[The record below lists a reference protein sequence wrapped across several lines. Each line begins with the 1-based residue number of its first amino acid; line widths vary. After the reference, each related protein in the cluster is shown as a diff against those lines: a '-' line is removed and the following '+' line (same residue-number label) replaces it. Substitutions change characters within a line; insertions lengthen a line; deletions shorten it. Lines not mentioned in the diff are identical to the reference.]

1 MTSSMSTDWRCSGV
15 NVGDWTTVVWQKT
28 FLNQHFGK
36 SLHSQTTMWVSG
48 LKISDGIRKDRKKSF
63 VVTQRRPE
71 FRGVLTTASHRGSVW
86 RTAVVPVPRANPQ
99 RHVKMT
105 GEGGD
110 TVGADVPWGFAH
122 LSQVREEIKEPT
134 AAGESSAYCN
144 IIHWQ
149 NSKQAESEGSVGG
162 SFFFCFVS
170 LLHHKTK
177 LFHHRPTWWESRE
190 SLHCWMKLLSALAYI
205 QREEEEG
212 GGYSLSSSFPKSRLS
227 MLLPCPW
234 MVTVEMQR
242 RRCVVGWMDADRLNA
257 F

>member
-1 MTSSMSTDWRCSGV
+1 MLGSKCRRLNNCCLTEDIFKSTFWEKSSLSD
-15 NVGDWTTVVWQKT
+15 NY
-28 FLNQHFGK
+28 
-36 SLHSQTTMWVSG
+36 VS
-48 LKISDGIRKDRKKSF
+48 KRFENIRRDPKRSEKSF
-63 VVTQRRPE
+63 VVAQRRPE

-162 SFFFCFVS
+162 SFFFFVLFLYCITRPS
-170 LLHHKTK
+170 FFITVQHDGRAGKVCTAEWNCCLLWLT
-177 LFHHRPTWWESRE
+177 FS
-190 SLHCWMKLLSALAYI
+190 
-205 QREEEEG
+205 G
-212 GGYSLSSSFPKSRLS
+212 
-227 MLLPCPW
+227 
-234 MVTVEMQR
+234 R
-242 RRCVVGWMDADRLNA
+242 RRRRGGDIL
-257 F
+257 

>member
-1 MTSSMSTDWRCSGV
+1 MLGSKCRRLNNCCLTGDIFKSTFWEKSSLSD
-15 NVGDWTTVVWQKT
+15 NY
-28 FLNQHFGK
+28 
-36 SLHSQTTMWVSG
+36 VS
-48 LKISDGIRKDRKKSF
+48 KRFENIRRDPKRSEKSF
-63 VVTQRRPE
+63 VVAQRRPE

-205 QREEEEG
+205 QREEEEEG
-212 GGYSLSSSFPKSRLS
+212 GGYSVSSSFPKSRLS

>member
-15 NVGDWTTVVWQKT
+15 NVGDWTTVVWQET

-162 SFFFCFVS
+162 SFFFFVLFLYCITRPS
-170 LLHHKTK
+170 FFITVQHDGRAGKVCTAEWNCCLLWLT
-177 LFHHRPTWWESRE
+177 FSGRRRRRGGIF
-190 SLHCWMKLLSALAYI
+190 CKLLVS
-205 QREEEEG
+205 
-212 GGYSLSSSFPKSRLS
+212 
-227 MLLPCPW
+227 
-234 MVTVEMQR
+234 
-242 RRCVVGWMDADRLNA
+242 
-257 F
+257 

>member
-1 MTSSMSTDWRCSGV
+1 MLGSKCRRLNNCCLTEDIFKSTFWEKSS
-15 NVGDWTTVVWQKT
+15 
-28 FLNQHFGK
+28 L
-36 SLHSQTTMWVSG
+36 
-48 LKISDGIRKDRKKSF
+48 SDNYVRKRFENIRRDPKRSEKSF
-63 VVTQRRPE
+63 VVAQRRPE

-162 SFFFCFVS
+162 SFFFLFCFFIAS
-170 LLHHKTK
+170 QDQAFSSPSNMMGEQGKFALLNEIVVC
-177 LFHHRPTWWESRE
+177 FG
-190 SLHCWMKLLSALAYI
+190 LHSAGGGGGGGGIFCKLLVS
-205 QREEEEG
+205 
-212 GGYSLSSSFPKSRLS
+212 
-227 MLLPCPW
+227 
-234 MVTVEMQR
+234 
-242 RRCVVGWMDADRLNA
+242 
-257 F
+257 